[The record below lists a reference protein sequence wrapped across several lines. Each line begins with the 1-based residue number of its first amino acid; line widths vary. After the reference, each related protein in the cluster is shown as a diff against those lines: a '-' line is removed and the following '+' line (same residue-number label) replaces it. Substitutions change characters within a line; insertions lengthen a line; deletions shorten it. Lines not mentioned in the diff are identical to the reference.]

1 MDIADPQEQY
11 NSNLEE
17 CLTRDHDDEF
27 SVLKEINDDTTDLN
41 ICEKSKEGS
50 TTDIIQ
56 ESITDPEEK
65 TLVSDWNQECYA
77 SLAPMNNGVSV
88 VLERPQ
94 TSTTNGI
101 TSRGSEHIDRVGIS
115 RSFVMIKMKHS

>member
-27 SVLKEINDDTTDLN
+27 SVLKEINDDTTDLK

-50 TTDIIQ
+50 TTA
-56 ESITDPEEK
+56 
-65 TLVSDWNQECYA
+65 V
-77 SLAPMNNGVSV
+77 
-88 VLERPQ
+88 
-94 TSTTNGI
+94 
-101 TSRGSEHIDRVGIS
+101 
-115 RSFVMIKMKHS
+115 